1 MFNCDEGASLC
12 PAGNTFGLQSGSER
26 WGTARSMTPPRAG
39 VAKSGAARLFSVCRA
54 ARSSGAAGQPAQPAP
69 VALPTSPPTCASAA
83 RSRARAREA
92 GVRASVSERAGRA
105 MSVHQTGSVGW
116 CAVGRGSLRLPNI
129 CTLHTAKH
137 TPERGPCHTLSLSL
151 ETF

>member
-1 MFNCDEGASLC
+1 MFNREKGAPPC

-54 ARSSGAAGQPAQPAP
+54 ARSSGAAGQPALPAP

-105 MSVHQTGSVGW
+105 CFLRRTGIVGL
-116 CAVGRGSLRLPNI
+116 CAEGHGSLRLPNI
-129 CTLHTAKH
+129 CTSHTY
-137 TPERGPCHTLSLSL
+137 
-151 ETF
+151 

>member
-1 MFNCDEGASLC
+1 MFNCGKGAPPC

-39 VAKSGAARLFSVCRA
+39 GAKSGAARAFSVRPSRPLE
-54 ARSSGAAGQPAQPAP
+54 RSSGAARLPAP

-105 MSVHQTGSVGW
+105 LLLRQIGSVEW
-116 CAVGRGSLRLPNI
+116 CAMGRGSLRLPNVYI
-129 CTLHTAKH
+129 LHTYLRI
-137 TPERGPCHTLSLSL
+137 PERGPCHTLSLSP

>member
-1 MFNCDEGASLC
+1 MFNCGKGAPPC

-39 VAKSGAARLFSVCRA
+39 GAKSGAARLFSVCRA
-54 ARSSGAAGQPAQPAP
+54 ARSSGAAGQPALPAP

-105 MSVHQTGSVGW
+105 MSVHQTGSVGV

-129 CTLHTAKH
+129 YTLHTAKH
-137 TPERGPCHTLSLSL
+137 IPERGPCRTLSLSP

>member
-1 MFNCDEGASLC
+1 MFNCGKGAPPC

-26 WGTARSMTPPRAG
+26 GGTAQSVTHPRAG
-39 VAKSGAARLFSVCRA
+39 GAKSGAARAFSVRPSRPLE
-54 ARSSGAAGQPAQPAP
+54 RSSGAARLPAP

-105 MSVHQTGSVGW
+105 LLVRQTGSVGL

-129 CTLHTAKH
+129 YTSHTY
-137 TPERGPCHTLSLSL
+137 
-151 ETF
+151 

>member
-1 MFNCDEGASLC
+1 MFNCGKGAPPC

-54 ARSSGAAGQPAQPAP
+54 ARTSGAAGQPALPAP

-105 MSVHQTGSVGW
+105 LLVHQTGSVGS
-116 CAVGRGSLRLPNI
+116 CVVGRGSLRLPNV
-129 CTLHTAKH
+129 CTLHTLTH
-137 TPERGPCHTLSLSL
+137 TPERGACHKLSLSPG
-151 ETF
+151 TF